1 MGNGIAG
8 GSSIF
13 QTIWNAYSQVAQ
25 QSTGQ
30 LVTDILP
37 VVAATVIGCLQL
49 LVLITG
55 ANLLYGKMDAGECAQ
70 GASLL
75 RWSCRR

>member
-30 LVTDILP
+30 LITDILP
-37 VVAATVIGCLQL
+37 VMAATIVGCLQL
-49 LVLITG
+49 LVLISG
-55 ANLLYGKMDAGECAQ
+55 ANLLYGKLDAGEA
-70 GASLL
+70 ARRSLQRL
-75 RWSCRR
+75 SCRR

>member
-1 MGNGIAG
+1 MGNGIEG

-13 QTIWNAYSQVAQ
+13 QTIWNGYSQVAQ
-25 QSTGQ
+25 QATGQ

-55 ANLLYGKMDAGECAQ
+55 TNLLYGKMDAGEAR
-70 GASLL
+70 GVSLL
-75 RWSCRR
+75 RLSCRR